1 MSSKEIMEGVA
12 PTRMNLLDLRS
23 RKNLA
28 ENGYNLLKEKR
39 DALIIELYN
48 LVDEIRG
55 AQSSA
60 DELLEKAHSQ
70 LEVASLKMGTAK
82 LREIGWSAPETL
94 RLRTSTNN
102 IMGVKVPKLAL
113 EQSKVEKPFY
123 AAEKTSIALD
133 DTILAF
139 REYLYSVINLAEKI
153 AALQKL
159 AYEIASVN
167 RRVNALEQIVIPRF
181 QNTITYI
188 GEKLEEDERE
198 SFSRLKMVKAKLLN
212 KEEEEEP
219 LL

>member
-1 MSSKEIMEGVA
+1 MSSKEIMDGVA
-12 PTRMNLLDLRS
+12 PTRMNLLDLRN
-23 RKNLA
+23 RKKLA
-28 ENGYNLLKEKR
+28 ENGHNLLKEKR

-48 LVDEIRG
+48 LVDEVRG

-94 RLRTSTNN
+94 RLKTSTNN

-113 EQSKVEKPFY
+113 QQTKVDKPFY
-123 AAEKTSIALD
+123 AAENTSIALD
-133 DTILAF
+133 DTIIAF

-181 QNTITYI
+181 ENTINFI
-188 GEKLEEDERE
+188 DVKLEEDERE
-198 SFSRLKMVKAKLLN
+198 SFTRMKMVKAKLMGN
-212 KEEEEEP
+212 DDEE

>member
-23 RKNLA
+23 RKGLA
-28 ENGYNLLKEKR
+28 ENGHNLLKEKR

-60 DELLEKAHSQ
+60 DELLEKAHGQ
-70 LEVASLKMGTAK
+70 LEVATLKMGMAR

-94 RLRTSTNN
+94 SLRTSTNN
-102 IMGVKVPKLAL
+102 IMGVRVPKLAL
-113 EQSKVEKPFY
+113 NERSVDKPFY
-123 AAEKTSIALD
+123 AAEHTSIALD
-133 DTILAF
+133 DTIIAF
-139 REYLYSVINLAEKI
+139 RAYLNSAINLAEKI

-181 QNTITYI
+181 QNTIDFI
-188 GEKLEEDERE
+188 AIKLEEDERE
-198 SFSRLKMVKAKLLN
+198 SFTRMKMVKAKMMG
-212 KEEEEEP
+212 KEEAN
-219 LL
+219 